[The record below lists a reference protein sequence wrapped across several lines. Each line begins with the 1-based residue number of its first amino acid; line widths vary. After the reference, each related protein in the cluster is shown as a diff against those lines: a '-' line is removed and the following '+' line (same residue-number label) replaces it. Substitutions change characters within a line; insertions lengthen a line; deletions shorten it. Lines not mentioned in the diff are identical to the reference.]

1 MYLLSLDYLLIEL
14 GGCCMV
20 RYNLFPIITA
30 TAAILLFLSCQ
41 HALADS
47 GIGGIDIYG
56 FPMDI
61 VPVSAGAAAEP
72 GQGYTYNNIGYS
84 LPEFASVYG
93 FTAFENSPILTGTT
107 GYVGPD
113 LGGIDLGVTF
123 GLTQADQDMSTT
135 AFSKDLMYEADLD
148 NTFIAFP
155 GIGVGSL
162 GVMFPTIS
170 NQKSTVKYAE
180 SIKFQFTTESSKF
193 QVAGF
198 GYPLGLGL
206 GYTAA
211 TVASSPGASLVN
223 SSYYFA

>member
-1 MYLLSLDYLLIEL
+1 
-14 GGCCMV
+14 MV
-20 RYNLFPIITA
+20 RYNLFPFVTAVIIA
-30 TAAILLFLSCQ
+30 LIYLGSQ

-47 GIGGIDIYG
+47 GLGGIDIYG
-56 FPMDI
+56 FPIGI
-61 VPVSAGAAAEP
+61 VPNSAGAAAEP
-72 GQGYTYNNIGYS
+72 GQGYTYNNIGYT
-84 LPEFASVYG
+84 LPDFSSVYG
-93 FTAFENSPILTGTT
+93 FTAFQNSPILTGTT

-113 LGGIDLGVTF
+113 LGGIDLGVSF
-123 GLTQADQDMSTT
+123 GLTQADHDASKTS
-135 AFSKDLMYEADLD
+135 FSKDLMYQADLD

-162 GVMFPTIS
+162 GVMFPAIS

-180 SIKFQFTTESSKF
+180 SIRFEFSTESNKFQI
-193 QVAGF
+193 AGF

-206 GYTAA
+206 GYTSA